1 MLIIIAIWNDQ
12 AIFGNFG
19 GDGRAVTNPTIDGF
33 IKPFGNTIAGMP
45 AWPIFESLV
54 GLLIV
59 TGLIYYLVSVRGRA
73 HDVESADLITG
84 EATIG

>member
-1 MLIIIAIWNDQ
+1 
-12 AIFGNFG
+12 
-19 GDGRAVTNPTIDGF
+19 
-33 IKPFGNTIAGMP
+33 MP